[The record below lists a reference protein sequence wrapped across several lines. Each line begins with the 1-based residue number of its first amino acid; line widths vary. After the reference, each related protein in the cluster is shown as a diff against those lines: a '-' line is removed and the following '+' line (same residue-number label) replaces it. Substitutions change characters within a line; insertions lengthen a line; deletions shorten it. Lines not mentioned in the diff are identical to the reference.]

1 MRKSGKKYVEDSK
14 KVEKNKLY
22 TKEEAI
28 KLVKETSITKFDGT
42 IEVALKLNLDTRKA
56 DQQLRGSMVL
66 PHGTGKTKTVL
77 VIAKGE
83 AAEAAKNAGA
93 DYVGDTDMIDKIQKE
108 NWFDY
113 DVIVATPDMMA
124 ALGKIGRVLGPKGLM
139 PNPKT
144 GTVTPTPAKAVEDIK
159 KGMVSYKTDSYG
171 NVHTV
176 IGKASFD
183 DKKLLENLDYVVST
197 INKTKPS
204 VVKGKY
210 IENITIASTMGP
222 GVKVDKNSFD
232 N

>member
-1 MRKSGKKYVEDSK
+1 MKKSGKKYVEASN
-14 KVEKNKLY
+14 KVERNKLY

-28 KLVKETSITKFDGT
+28 KLVKDTSITNFDGT
-42 IEVALKLNLDTRKA
+42 VEVAFKLNLDTRKA

-66 PHGTGKTKTVL
+66 PNGTGKTKRVL

-83 AAEAAKNAGA
+83 AASEAKKAGA
-93 DYVGDTDMIDKIQKE
+93 DFVGEQEMIDKMANE
-108 NWFDY
+108 NWFDF

-124 ALGKIGRVLGPKGLM
+124 SLGKIGRVLGPKGLM

-144 GTVTPTPAKAVEDIK
+144 GTVTMTPAKAVEKKK

-176 IGKASFD
+176 IGKVSFD
-183 DKKLLENLDYVVST
+183 EDKLLENLDYVYNT
-197 INKTKPS
+197 INKSKPT
-204 VVKGKY
+204 VVKGKF
-210 IENITIASTMGP
+210 IENITISSTMGP
-222 GVKVDKNSFD
+222 GIKLDRNSFD

>member
-1 MRKSGKKYVEDSK
+1 MRKSGKKYVEASS

-28 KLVKETSITKFDGT
+28 KLVKETSITNFDST
-42 IEVALKLNLDTRKA
+42 IEVAFKLNLDTRKA

-66 PHGTGKTKTVL
+66 PHGTGKTKKVL

-83 AAEAAKNAGA
+83 AASEAKKAGA
-93 DYVGDTDMIDKIQKE
+93 DFVGEQDMIDKIANE

-124 ALGKIGRVLGPKGLM
+124 SLGKIGRVLGPKGLM

-144 GTVTPTPAKAVEDIK
+144 GTVTMTPAKTVEDIK
-159 KGMVSYKTDSYG
+159 KGMVSYKTDTYG

-176 IGKASFD
+176 IGKVSFD
-183 DKKLLENLDYVVST
+183 DKKLLENLDYVYNT
-197 INKTKPS
+197 INKSKPT
-204 VVKGKY
+204 VVKGKF
-210 IENITIASTMGP
+210 IENITISSTMGP
-222 GVKVDKNSFD
+222 GIKLDKNSFD

>member
-1 MRKSGKKYVEDSK
+1 MRKSGKKYVEASS

-22 TKEEAI
+22 TKEEAV

-42 IEVALKLNLDTRKA
+42 VEVAIKLNLDTRKA

-66 PHGTGKTKTVL
+66 PNGTGRTKTVL

-83 AAEAAKNAGA
+83 AAEAAKKAGA
-93 DYVGDTDMIDKIQKE
+93 DYVGENDMIDKIQKE

-159 KGMVSYKTDSYG
+159 KGMVSYKTDTYG

-176 IGKASFD
+176 IGKVSFD
-183 DKKLLENLDYVVST
+183 ESKLLENLDYVINT

-210 IENITIASTMGP
+210 IENISIASTMGP
-222 GVKVDKNSFD
+222 GIKIDRNSFD

>member
-1 MRKSGKKYVEDSK
+1 MRKSGKKYVEASK
-14 KVEKNKLY
+14 KVEKNKSY

-28 KLVKETSITKFDGT
+28 KLVKDTSITSFDGT
-42 IEVALKLNLDTRKA
+42 VEVAFKLNLDTRKA

-66 PHGTGKTKTVL
+66 PHGTGKTKKVL

-83 AAEAAKNAGA
+83 AASEAKKAGA
-93 DYVGDTDMIDKIQKE
+93 DFVGEQDMIDKIAKE

-113 DVIVATPDMMA
+113 DVIVATPDMMVS
-124 ALGKIGRVLGPKGLM
+124 LGKIGRVLGPKGLM

-176 IGKASFD
+176 IGKVSFAED
-183 DKKLLENLDYVVST
+183 KLLENLDFVYNT
-197 INKTKPS
+197 INKSKPA
-204 VVKGKY
+204 VVKGKF
-210 IENITIASTMGP
+210 IENITISSTMGP
-222 GVKVDKNSFD
+222 GIKLDRNSFD

>member
-1 MRKSGKKYVEDSK
+1 MRKSGKKYVEASS

-22 TKEEAI
+22 TKEDAI
-28 KLVKETSITKFDGT
+28 KLVKETSITNFDST
-42 IEVALKLNLDTRKA
+42 IEVAFKLNLDTRKA

-66 PHGTGKTKTVL
+66 PHGTGKTKKVL

-83 AAEAAKNAGA
+83 AASEAKKAGA
-93 DYVGDTDMIDKIQKE
+93 DFVGEQDMIDKIANE

-124 ALGKIGRVLGPKGLM
+124 SLGKIGRVLGPKGLM

-144 GTVTPTPAKAVEDIK
+144 GTVTMTPAKTVEDIK
-159 KGMVSYKTDSYG
+159 KGMVSYKTDTYG

-176 IGKASFD
+176 IGKVSFD
-183 DKKLLENLDYVVST
+183 DKKLLENLDYVYNT
-197 INKTKPS
+197 INKSKPT
-204 VVKGKY
+204 VVKGKF
-210 IENITIASTMGP
+210 IENITISSTMGP
-222 GVKVDKNSFD
+222 GIKLDKNSFD